1 MAVAGTCGA
10 PCAFGAAVRRVRV
23 EDSMV
28 TFHLGN
34 SSLQCFSC
42 PRGTQSTPLCC
53 PVLFSAGLP
62 LPGLVTACED
72 GSGHTLFCIMTSHS
86 GFTVVE
92 EHNFRQGDA
101 TSDEIEQCV
110 LGECVGVRPGSR
122 RHGVDHSALCQ
133 RSRSPS
139 NGPVS

>member
-1 MAVAGTCGA
+1 MAGTCGA
-10 PCAFGAAVRRVRV
+10 PCAFGATGLG
-23 EDSMV
+23 DSRIADLAPSRQFVITMFFLPKGYSV
-28 TFHLGN
+28 YSPWL
-34 SSLQCFSC
+34 S
-42 PRGTQSTPLCC
+42 RPL
-53 PVLFSAGLP
+53 LSRSASAW
-62 LPGLVTACED
+62 ACED